1 MSTVVLTLAEHS
13 ELLTHAETIDPPR
26 YPSRF
31 VGDPAPVARF
41 KARIPEHYS
50 RLSGKP
56 IPIGW
61 SGTSYARD
69 EKTGNVEIAEETVVK
84 LTEAPGIGK
93 SLQAK
98 LKAVQPEPAQ
108 PGNLE
113 LPSRGR

>member
-1 MSTVVLTLAEHS
+1 MSTVVLTPAEHT

-31 VGDPAPVARF
+31 VGDPPAVARF

-56 IPIGW
+56 IPTGW
-61 SGTSYARD
+61 SGASYARD
-69 EKTGNVEIAEETVVK
+69 EKTGDVEVSGEAVVK
-84 LTEAPGIGK
+84 LAEAPGISKG
-93 SLQAK
+93 LQAK